1 MSFSAPVLWGRAW
14 LKVVRA
20 LQDRWVLE
28 ACSVCMRS
36 TRAAPGL
43 QRGSTADAWVPSSVQ
58 SHPFGVEET
67 LFSSSHVA
75 VAVTKR
81 KKEQQ
86 CAKHSSETFREQT
99 EHASE

>member
-1 MSFSAPVLWGRAW
+1 MIKKQELLSFSAPVLWGRAW

-43 QRGSTADAWVPSSVQ
+43 QRGSTAAVWVPSSVQ
-58 SHPFGVEET
+58 SHPFRVEET
-67 LFSSSHVA
+67 LLQLTCCCGSD
-75 VAVTKR
+75 
-81 KKEQQ
+81 KEKEGTAMCKAQLGDI
-86 CAKHSSETFREQT
+86 
-99 EHASE
+99 